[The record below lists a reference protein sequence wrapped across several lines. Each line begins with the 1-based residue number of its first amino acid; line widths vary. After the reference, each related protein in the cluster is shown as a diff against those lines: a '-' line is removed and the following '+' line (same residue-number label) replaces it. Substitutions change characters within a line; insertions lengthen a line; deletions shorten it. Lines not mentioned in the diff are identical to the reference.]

1 MQPQSI
7 PGIINICYVL
17 YKDEPGFD
25 EKYYDQLLNELIE
38 VISERDNITIQVEED
53 RIRLDHTSTQCL

>member
-7 PGIINICYVL
+7 PGIINTCYVL

-25 EKYYDQLLNELIE
+25 EKYFDQLLNELVEIVE
-38 VISERDNITIQVEED
+38 ERDEIVEQVEKN
-53 RIRLDHTSTQCL
+53 RIRLDHTSTYCM

>member
-1 MQPQSI
+1 MWPQSI

-53 RIRLDHTSTQCL
+53 RIRLDHTST